1 MNKAYLFLALIIT
14 TFFSCRLPYEPDID
28 PNQQV
33 LVVDA
38 FVTNHQNLNYVRLT
52 LAIPFDSSGTYPPV
66 HNAEVY
72 LTDHNKIITYFEETS
87 EGYYEPVDNGF
98 AGEINTSYILT
109 VTTPD
114 GYTYVS
120 NPETILPDME
130 PVSVYGGYD
139 KINYLIKDVSG
150 KTFKASENVCVTY
163 FDYNGETA
171 TPRFRYN
178 SSQLVEY
185 NLVKDLQLM
194 QYVFYCWKTE
204 IDNNLRFTNE
214 SYASTS
220 ANVYKQEVC
229 TSPPETRIIVRDLM
243 MNPVAH
249 STNDWIYKDSPIDV
263 VEYKRILEIKQYRLN
278 EDSYEYYKA
287 VKKQSDAEGKI
298 FDPIISQLQGNIKC
312 ITATSKPVFGFFEA
326 SNLATL
332 SYIIRRNG
340 LGGNISFLR
349 INNLPFHTNEG
360 FMANQL
366 PDFWI
371 Q

>member
-1 MNKAYLFLALIIT
+1 MNKAHLFLALIIT
-14 TFFSCRLPYEPDID
+14 TFFSCRLPYEPDINT
-28 PNQQV
+28 NQQI

-38 FVTNHQNLNYVRLT
+38 FITNHLNLNYVRLA
-52 LAIPFDSSGTYPPV
+52 LAIPFDSTGTYPPV
-66 HNAEVY
+66 HDAEVY
-72 LTDHNKIITYFEETS
+72 LTDNNKIITYFEETS
-87 EGYYEPVDNGF
+87 DGYYEPVDDGF
-98 AGEINTSYILT
+98 SGKIHASYILT

-114 GYTYVS
+114 GHTYVS

-139 KINYLIKDVSG
+139 KIEYLVKDG
-150 KTFKASENVCVTY
+150 YDKTFKISENVCVTY
-163 FDYNGETA
+163 FDYNSEIA

-185 NLVKDLQLM
+185 NLVKDLQLN

-214 SYASTS
+214 NYASSS
-220 ANVYKQEVC
+220 ADVYKQEVC
-229 TSPPETRIIVRDLM
+229 ISPPEIRIRVKDLKV
-243 MNPVAH
+243 NPVSH
-249 STNDWIYKDSPIDV
+249 NTNDWIYVDSPIEV

-298 FDPIISQLQGNIKC
+298 FDPIISQLNGNIKC

-326 SNLATL
+326 SNLTTI
-332 SYIIRRNG
+332 SYVIQRNG
-340 LGGNISFLR
+340 LGSNISFLR
-349 INNLPFHTNEG
+349 ISNLLVHTNEG
-360 FMANQL
+360 FKINQL